1 MVAFLSCRRETI
13 LFVLTIFL
21 TPILMFADTTDLGPT
36 LGSEITLDGIHY
48 DLYDGKAWV
57 MKGDATS
64 KVHVS
69 VPSKITHK
77 GKTYTVQEIAPCAFF
92 VFDHIDRKPT
102 NPTIMTVSLPNTITK
117 IGNGAFSGNKKLVS
131 INIPNSVTEIERGA
145 FERCYSLVSIVLPEG
160 LTQIDEDTF
169 RSCKNL
175 KSIEIPASVEKIGK
189 EAFSFCDN
197 LETVTLLNPNT
208 IVHEKAFNV
217 SPKVKV
223 VGWNGKTY
231 NSKKVIKIF
240 MVDGRKKYYSEE
252 NILNHFKS
260 KEEAEACCI
269 GELEV
274 E

>member
-1 MVAFLSCRRETI
+1 MDMRKIYFLLI
-13 LFVLTIFL
+13 LTFAVSLI
-21 TPILMFADTTDLGPT
+21 TPRNLHADLMDLSPNITT
-36 LGSEITLDGIHY
+36 EVILDGIRY
-48 DLYDGKAWV
+48 GLYPDGKAHV
-57 MKGDATS
+57 EKCIVPKIHMDILSEVTKG
-64 KVHVS
+64 
-69 VPSKITHK
+69 
-77 GKTYTVQEIAPCAFF
+77 GKTYVVTEIDPCAFF
-92 VFDHIDRKPT
+92 FFDHIDNVEVDSKVK
-102 NPTIMTVSLPNTITK
+102 TITLLNTLTK
-117 IGNGAFSGNKKLVS
+117 IGNGAFSGCRKLVS
-131 INIPNSVTEIERGA
+131 IEIPNSVTEIERGA
-145 FERCYSLVSIVLPEG
+145 FGRCYSLVSIVLPEG

-197 LETVTLLNPNT
+197 LETVRLLNPNT
-208 IVHEKAFNV
+208 IIHENAFDA

-240 MVDGRKKYYSEE
+240 MVNGKRKCYSEE

-260 KEEAEACCI
+260 IEEAEACCI
-269 GELEV
+269 GEYEV